1 MTCPGKTNKPP
12 PPPQTNKIIFPLGE
26 RNALLYINHPDY
38 LFPVESWEICNFGIT
53 EGTPY
58 SS

>member
-1 MTCPGKTNKPP
+1 MSWKNKQTTITNK
-12 PPPQTNKIIFPLGE
+12 NKQIKQFLLGE
-26 RNALLYINHPDY
+26 RNALLYKNHPDY
-38 LFPVESWEICNFGIT
+38 LFPVESWVICNFGIT